1 MSKIKPFLAIIF
13 VVFLHGKIGRER
25 SERQS
30 SMSIVLLLEK
40 YQHSP
45 DGSDILCG
53 ERGGGA

>member
-1 MSKIKPFLAIIF
+1 MAIIF

-30 SMSIVLLLEK
+30 SMWIVLLLEK